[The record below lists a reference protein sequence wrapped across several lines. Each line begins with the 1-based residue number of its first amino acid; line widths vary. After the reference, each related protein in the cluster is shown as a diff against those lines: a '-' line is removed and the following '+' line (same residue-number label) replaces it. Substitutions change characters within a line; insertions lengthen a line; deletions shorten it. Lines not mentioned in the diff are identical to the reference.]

1 MTRKAI
7 VWIRED
13 LGIDNNPALS
23 YASKNH
29 EIVSAVYI
37 YNKKYF
43 DKKREA
49 QKWWLSKSLEFFK
62 KNLEKFNISLEI
74 LAGEEI
80 EILSKIKKEL
90 GIEGGELMPQQSE
103 EGEDLIQ
110 EEMTNLGF

>member
-37 YNKKYF
+37 YNKKF
-43 DKKREA
+43 LVANHCFHLKK
-49 QKWWLSKSLEFFK
+49 LK
-62 KNLEKFNISLEI
+62 KLFWVL
-74 LAGEEI
+74 
-80 EILSKIKKEL
+80 
-90 GIEGGELMPQQSE
+90 
-103 EGEDLIQ
+103 LI
-110 EEMTNLGF
+110 